1 MKIQTLKRCV
11 SLGLGMLWMASFGV
25 LEARRD
31 TATQRRPTVR
41 ISVYNYA
48 GVRRGTLLRAEEH
61 AGGIFRQAGIE
72 TEWKNCG
79 EVVVSQIAKQCG
91 EVEYPSRL
99 ILRISRRAVGLVPE
113 AFGIA
118 FLSQNGQ
125 GAYCYIFLEP
135 MEELQITNSV
145 SLDTLIGH
153 VAAHEIAHLLLGPNS
168 HSPNGLMR
176 AHWSLQTIDELKR
189 GILGFNPTQSSA
201 MIDRLEFAN
210 ETASDALVT
219 MAGTPL
225 PSLSALPEQ
234 CPNSH

>member
-1 MKIQTLKRCV
+1 MKIQTLKRWV
-11 SLGLGMLWMASFGV
+11 SLGLRLLWMASFGV
-25 LEARRD
+25 LGVRGD
-31 TATQRRPTVR
+31 TATQRKPTVR
-41 ISVYNYA
+41 ISVYNDA

-79 EVVVSQIAKQCG
+79 EVIVSQIGKQCG

-99 ILRISRRAVGLVPE
+99 ILRISRRPVGLAPE

-145 SLDTLIGH
+145 SLDALIGH

-168 HSPNGLMR
+168 HTPNGLMR
-176 AHWSLQTIDELKR
+176 AHWSLQTIEELKR
-189 GILGFNPTQSSA
+189 GILGFNPTQSSE
-201 MIDRLEFAN
+201 MIDRLELARA
-210 ETASDALVT
+210 TASDALVT
-219 MAGTPL
+219 MADTP
-225 PSLSALPEQ
+225 PSLSALPPQ